1 MSNIERAEALARLG
15 LYVFPVYVTRD
26 PENPY
31 KTSKKPGTPNGFYD
45 ATSDPFY
52 THDLFERH
60 VKAEVGVWMEPSGLV
75 AADID
80 VKRNPEGEILVD
92 GFEEFDRAWLILP
105 TTHAFDSISGA
116 GGKQY
121 IYTAPEGVKL
131 GPDSNYRGIQGVD
144 RRGGGSYSV
153 WNGPVPTSRDAFT
166 PAPEW
171 LLDEKAV
178 RSAEQF
184 EGDVKEWY
192 DSLEQGEPSVIVR
205 AAMERTR
212 EQFERGGNDFSH
224 SDLVERQFEAVRL
237 GSEGHPGV
245 PQLLSLIEELFHSRT
260 GSHSRSEE
268 EWDYEFQ
275 EALSS
280 GIQKHGGATEL
291 RKALP
296 AYSLAI
302 VPSGVP
308 DRLVSGAPG
317 DKDTFRELLA
327 ELVKATGD
335 DNLITS
341 VLWNSP
347 RTKDIA
353 REWGL
358 EFCHQRVISAREKPE
373 PIRENP
379 TLPEPTPSQKYT
391 ESGIVLPA
399 KTDSS
404 PVGVSVNAPGLTFL
418 TASER
423 ETVDNTH
430 TFIDKYLE
438 ASASKGFSNRA
449 YAIPAAWTAL
459 SMAFGLK
466 ASISKGV
473 HLGMNLWFIPLG
485 YSGTGKSAEYDF
497 LKHVLNH
504 LLLDGEGY
512 YNLGAMSSPEGILLE
527 LLTRDGKPSIIFQD
541 EASSFFSVLQTKDY
555 MKQLEYDFSNYYKGE
570 VPPSNK
576 ISLKELR
583 GKSAE
588 TSFNIFMIAT
598 PDKLLKLINTD
609 MFGTGFLARVNWIWA
624 APPIESD
631 DKYKATRSENNSEK
645 NAPTVTFDL
654 ASDLSHAVHSLSE
667 RTDMWGTLEAVKR
680 LEKAHAA
687 FDKRAKG
694 HEKYEALE
702 PAITRLGRETIWKC
716 AALLALYRGETTFT
730 LTDALVAISYAEE
743 WYESLIRAV
752 EATSES
758 DFAADAQ
765 EIEAYIQAEGGTVSE
780 AKLMHRFRNMV
791 RSNSRELTDRVE
803 FLRMSGRVNR
813 VDADR
818 KISYS
823 ING

>member
-1 MSNIERAEALARLG
+1 MATAENILRAKALASLG
-15 LYVFPVYVTRD
+15 IWTFPVYVKRD

-31 KTSKKPGTPNGFYD
+31 KTTKKPGTPNGFYD
-45 ATSDPFY
+45 ATNDPFLLE
-52 THDLFERH
+52 DLFERH
-60 VKAEVGVWMEPSGLV
+60 PKAEVGIEMERSGLV

-92 GFEEFDRAWLILP
+92 GFEEFDKAWLDLAP
-105 TTHAFDSISGA
+105 THSFESISGA

-153 WNGPVPTSRDAFT
+153 WNGPVPTSRDAFA

-171 LLDEKAV
+171 LLDEKTV

-205 AAMERTR
+205 AAMDRAR
-212 EQFERGGNDFSH
+212 EAFERGGNDFSH

-260 GSHSRSEE
+260 GSHSRGEE

-291 RKALP
+291 RKSLP
-296 AYSLAI
+296 PYDLSM
-302 VPSGVP
+302 VPMVVP
-308 DRLVSGAPG
+308 DRLISGAPG

-327 ELVKATGD
+327 ELLRAGATD
-335 DNLITS
+335 HETTS
-341 VLWNSP
+341 ILWNSP
-347 RTKDIA
+347 RTKDLS

-358 EFCHQRVISAREKPE
+358 EFVHARVQSARTKPE
-373 PIRENP
+373 PVRENP
-379 TLPEPTPSQKYT
+379 TIPEVTPTT
-391 ESGIVLPA
+391 E
-399 KTDSS
+399 KTVNAVTGKDE
-404 PVGVSVNAPGLTFL
+404 VSVKGSGLTFL
-418 TASER
+418 NAAEK
-423 ETVDNTH
+423 ETVANTH

-466 ASISKGV
+466 AFIPKGV
-473 HLGMNLWFIPLG
+473 NLGVNLWFIPLG
-485 YSGTGKSAEYDF
+485 YSGTGKSAEHNF
-497 LKHVLNH
+497 LKHVLDH
-504 LLLDGEGY
+504 MFKDGEGY

-541 EASSFFSVLQTKDY
+541 EAASFFSVLQTKDY
-555 MKQLEYDFSNYYKGE
+555 MRQLEYDFSNYYMGD

-576 ISLKELR
+576 ISLKDLR

-588 TSFNIFMIAT
+588 TSFNILMIAT

-624 APPIESD
+624 EPPVEND

-645 NAPTVTFDL
+645 NAPSITFDL
-654 ASDLSHAVHSLSE
+654 SADLSHASRMLSE
-667 RTDMWGTLEAVKR
+667 RTAVWGTEEAVQR
-680 LEKAHAA
+680 LTKAHAA

-743 WYESLIRAV
+743 WYVSLIRAV

-765 EIEAYIQAEGGTVSE
+765 EIEAYIVAEGGTVSE
-780 AKLMHRFRNMV
+780 ARLNHRFRNMI
-791 RSNSRELTDRVE
+791 RNSPRELSDRIDFLKISGRLNRVE
-803 FLRMSGRVNR
+803 
-813 VDADR
+813 ADR
-818 KISYS
+818 KVTYV

>member
-1 MSNIERAEALARLG
+1 MATADNILRAKALASLG
-15 LYVFPVYVTRD
+15 IWTFPVYVTRD

-45 ATSDPFY
+45 ATNDPY
-52 THDLFERH
+52 LLEDLFERH
-60 VKAEVGVWMEPSGLV
+60 ATAEVGVWMEPSGLV

-80 VKRNPEGEILVD
+80 VKRTPEGEILVD
-92 GFEEFDRAWLILP
+92 GFEEFDKAWLELP

-153 WNGPVPTSRDAFT
+153 WNGPVPTSRDAFA

-171 LLDEKAV
+171 LLDEKTV

-184 EGDVKEWY
+184 EGDVRDWY
-192 DSLEQGEPSVIVR
+192 QSLEQGEPSVIVR
-205 AAMERTR
+205 AAMDRAR
-212 EQFERGGNDFSH
+212 EAFERGGNDFSH

-260 GSHSRSEE
+260 GSHSRGEE

-291 RKALP
+291 RKSLP
-296 AYSLAI
+296 AYSLNV
-302 VPSGVP
+302 VPLGVP
-308 DRLVSGAPG
+308 DRLLSGAAG
-317 DKDTFRELLA
+317 NKDTFRELLA
-327 ELVKATGD
+327 ELVKSIPD
-335 DNLITS
+335 DLLVTAI
-341 VLWNSP
+341 LWNSP

-353 REWGL
+353 RDWGL
-358 EFCHQRVISAREKPE
+358 AFVFARVQSAREKPE

-379 TLPEPTPSQKYT
+379 TLPQPTPSQKYT
-391 ESGIVLPA
+391 ESGMVLPA
-399 KTDSS
+399 GES
-404 PVGVSVNAPGLTFL
+404 PVVNLGAFL
-418 TASER
+418 SSDEQ
-423 ETVDNTH
+423 ETVANTH
-430 TFIDKYLE
+430 TFIDKYLA

-466 ASISKGV
+466 AYIPKGV
-473 HLGMNLWFIPLG
+473 NLGVNLWFIPLG
-485 YSGTGKSAEYDF
+485 YSGTGKSAEYNF
-497 LKHVLNH
+497 LKHVLDH
-504 LLLDGEGY
+504 LFKDGEGY

-527 LLTRDGKPSIIFQD
+527 LLTRDGKPSMIFQD
-541 EASSFFSVLQTKDY
+541 EAASFFSVLQTKDY
-555 MKQLEYDFSNYYKGE
+555 MRQLEYDFSNYYMGD

-588 TSFNIFMIAT
+588 TSFNILMIAT

-624 APPIESD
+624 EPPVESD
-631 DKYKATRSENNSEK
+631 EKYKATRSENNSEK
-645 NAPTVTFDL
+645 NAPSITFDL
-654 ASDLSHAVHSLSE
+654 SADLSHAFHMLSE
-667 RTDMWGTLEAVKR
+667 RTAVWGTDEAVER
-680 LEKAHAA
+680 LTTAHAA
-687 FDKRAKG
+687 FDKAAKG

-765 EIEAYIQAEGGTVSE
+765 EIEAYIVAEGGTVSE
-780 AKLMHRFRNMV
+780 ARLNHRFRNMI
-791 RSNSRELTDRVE
+791 RNSPRELSDRIDFLKISGRLNRVE
-803 FLRMSGRVNR
+803 
-813 VDADR
+813 ADR
-818 KISYS
+818 KVTYV

>member
-1 MSNIERAEALARLG
+1 MATAENILRAKALASLG
-15 LYVFPVYVTRD
+15 IWTFPVYVKRD

-45 ATSDPFY
+45 ATNDPFLLE
-52 THDLFERH
+52 DLFERH
-60 VKAEVGVWMEPSGLV
+60 PKAEVGIEMERSGLV

-80 VKRNPEGEILVD
+80 VKRNSEGEILVD
-92 GFEEFDRAWLILP
+92 GFEEFDKAWLDLP
-105 TTHAFDSISGA
+105 VTHSFESISGA

-131 GPDSNYRGIQGVD
+131 GPDSNYRGILGVD

-153 WNGPVPTSRDAFT
+153 WNGPVPTSRDAFA

-171 LLDEKAV
+171 LLDEKTV

-205 AAMERTR
+205 AAMDRAR
-212 EQFERGGNDFSH
+212 EAFERGGNDFSH

-260 GSHSRSEE
+260 GSHSRGEE

-302 VPSGVP
+302 VPAGVP

-317 DKDTFRELLA
+317 NKDTFRELLA
-327 ELVKATGD
+327 ELLRAGATD
-335 DNLITS
+335 HEATS

-353 REWGL
+353 REWGM
-358 EFCHQRVISAREKPE
+358 EFVFARVQSAREKPE

-379 TLPEPTPSQKYT
+379 TLPEIT
-391 ESGIVLPA
+391 PA

-404 PVGVSVNAPGLTFL
+404 PVEVSVNAPGLTFL
-418 TASER
+418 SVPEQGIVAHTY
-423 ETVDNTH
+423 
-430 TFIDKYLE
+430 TFIDKYLA

-449 YAIPAAWTAL
+449 YAIPAAWTAM

-473 HLGMNLWFIPLG
+473 SLGMNLWFIPLG
-485 YSGTGKSAEYDF
+485 YSGTGKTAEHDF

-504 LLLDGEGY
+504 LFMDGEGY

-541 EASSFFSVLQTKDY
+541 EAASFFSVLQTKDY
-555 MKQLEYDFSNYYKGE
+555 MKQLEYDFSNYYMGY

-576 ISLKELR
+576 ISLKEFR
-583 GKSAE
+583 GKSAD
-588 TSFNIFMIAT
+588 TSFNILMIAT

-609 MFGTGFLARVNWIWA
+609 MFATGFLARVNWIWA
-624 APPIESD
+624 EPPVESD

-645 NAPTVTFDL
+645 NAPSITFDL
-654 ASDLSHAVHSLSE
+654 SADLSHAANSLSE
-667 RTDMWGTLEAVKR
+667 RADMWGTPEAVKR

-694 HEKYEALE
+694 HEKYGALE

-730 LTDALVAISYAEE
+730 LTDALVAIRYAEE
-743 WYESLIRAV
+743 WYVSLIRAV

-765 EIEAYIQAEGGTVSE
+765 EIEAYIVAEGGTVSE
-780 AKLMHRFRNMV
+780 ARLNHRFRNMI
-791 RSNSRELTDRVE
+791 RNSPRELSDRID
-803 FLRMSGRVNR
+803 FLKISGRLNR
-813 VDADR
+813 EEHDR
-818 KISYS
+818 KVSYV

>member
-1 MSNIERAEALARLG
+1 MATADNILRAKALASLG
-15 LYVFPVYVTRD
+15 VWTFPVYVARD

-31 KTSKKPGTPNGFYD
+31 KTTKKPGTPNGFYD
-45 ATSDPFY
+45 ATNDPFLLE
-52 THDLFERH
+52 DLFERH
-60 VKAEVGVWMEPSGLV
+60 TKAEVGVWMEPSGLV

-80 VKRNPEGEILVD
+80 VKRNPEGGILVD
-92 GFEEFDRAWLILP
+92 GFEEFDKAWLELP

-153 WNGPVPTSRDAFT
+153 WNGPVPTNRDAFT

-171 LLDEKAV
+171 LLDEKTV

-205 AAMERTR
+205 AAMDRTR

-245 PQLLSLIEELFHSRT
+245 PQLLALIEELFHSRT
-260 GSHSRSEE
+260 GAHSRSED

-296 AYSLAI
+296 AYSLNA
-302 VPSGVP
+302 VPASVP
-308 DRLVSGAPG
+308 DRLLTGAAG
-317 DKDTFRELLA
+317 NKDTFRELLA
-327 ELVKATGD
+327 ELIKATDD

-358 EFCHQRVISAREKPE
+358 IFVSERVKSAREKPE

-379 TLPEPTPSQKYT
+379 TIPER
-391 ESGIVLPA
+391 
-399 KTDSS
+399 
-404 PVGVSVNAPGLTFL
+404 APGKSVTEMQEVTKSVTQGVFL
-418 TASER
+418 TPEEQTKAS
-423 ETVDNTH
+423 NAY
-430 TFIDKYLE
+430 TFIDKYLA

-449 YAIPAAWTAL
+449 YAIPAAWTAM
-459 SMAFGLK
+459 SMAFGMK
-466 ASISKGV
+466 ASISKGL
-473 HLGMNLWFIPLG
+473 HIGMNLWFIPLG

-512 YNLGAMSSPEGILLE
+512 YNIGAMSSPEGILLE
-527 LLTRDGKPSIIFQD
+527 LLTRDQKPSIIFQD

-624 APPIESD
+624 EPPVESD

-654 ASDLSHAVHSLSE
+654 SSDLAHAVQSLSE
-667 RTDMWGTLEAVKR
+667 RADVWGTDEAVAR
-680 LEKAHAA
+680 LERAHAA
-687 FDKRAKG
+687 FDKTAKS
-694 HEKYEALE
+694 HERYEVLE

-743 WYESLIRAV
+743 WYVSLIRAV

-765 EIEAYIQAEGGTVSE
+765 EIEAYIVAEGGTVSE

-803 FLRMSGRVNR
+803 FLKMSGRVNK
-813 VDADR
+813 VETDR

>member
-1 MSNIERAEALARLG
+1 MTTAQTAFELAQRG
-15 LYVFPVYVTRD
+15 FATFPVREDKTPYTEKGFLDASLD
-26 PENPY
+26 PHYTQERFEKYPNALIGIATGASGIVVLDLDY
-31 KTSKKPGTPNGFYD
+31 KED
-45 ATSDPFY
+45 SDGK
-52 THDLFERH
+52 
-60 VKAEVGVWMEPSGLV
+60 V
-75 AADID
+75 
-80 VKRNPEGEILVD
+80 LVD
-92 GFEEFDRAWLILP
+92 GFESLDLAWVDVVP
-105 TTHAFDSISGA
+105 TYSYTSV
-116 GGKQY
+116 GGKGRHMWY
-121 IYTAPEGVKL
+121 LAPEGINLPRKM
-131 GPDSNYRGIQGVD
+131 GYRGMKGVD
-144 RRGGGSYSV
+144 RCSGEGYV
-153 WNGPVPTSRDAFT
+153 VYTHDVLPTRNDLAPT
-166 PAPEW
+166 PEW
-171 LLDEKAV
+171 LCDATAV
-178 RSAEQF
+178 RSVEQF

-205 AAMERTR
+205 AAMDRTR

-245 PQLLSLIEELFHSRT
+245 PQLLALIEELFHSRT
-260 GSHSRSEE
+260 GAHSRGED

-302 VPSGVP
+302 VPAGVP

-317 DKDTFRELLA
+317 NKDTFRELLA
-327 ELVKATGD
+327 ELLRAGATD
-335 DNLITS
+335 HEATS

-358 EFCHQRVISAREKPE
+358 EFVFARVQSAREKPE

-379 TLPEPTPSQKYT
+379 TLPEAAPSQKYT
-391 ESGIVLPA
+391 ESGIVLP
-399 KTDSS
+399 
-404 PVGVSVNAPGLTFL
+404 PVETSKSFL
-418 TASER
+418 STSEQ
-423 ETVDNTH
+423 EIVAQTY
-430 TFIDKYLE
+430 TFIDKYLA

-449 YAIPAAWTAL
+449 YAIPAAWTAM
-459 SMAFGLK
+459 SMAFGMK
-466 ASISKGV
+466 AFIPKGV
-473 HLGMNLWFIPLG
+473 NLGVNLWFIPLG
-485 YSGTGKSAEYDF
+485 YSGTGKSAEHNF
-497 LKHVLNH
+497 LKHVLDH
-504 LLLDGEGY
+504 LFKDGEGY

-541 EASSFFSVLQTKDY
+541 EAASFFSVLQTKDY
-555 MKQLEYDFSNYYKGE
+555 MKQLEYDFSNYYMGD

-588 TSFNIFMIAT
+588 TSFNILMIAT

-624 APPIESD
+624 EPPVEND

-645 NAPTVTFDL
+645 NSPTVTFDL
-654 ASDLSHAVHSLSE
+654 SSDLAHASLGFSE
-667 RTDMWGTLEAVKR
+667 RTAVWGTDEAVER
-680 LEKAHAA
+680 LTEAHAA
-687 FDKRAKG
+687 FDKAAKP

-743 WYESLIRAV
+743 WYVSLIRAV

-765 EIEAYIQAEGGTVSE
+765 EIEAYIVAEGGTVSE
-780 AKLMHRFRNMV
+780 ARLMHRFRNMV
-791 RSNSRELTDRVE
+791 RNSPRELTDRVE
-803 FLRMSGRVNR
+803 FLKMSGRVNK
-813 VDADR
+813 VETDR

>member
-1 MSNIERAEALARLG
+1 MATADNILRAKALASLG
-15 LYVFPVYVTRD
+15 IWTFPVYVTRD

-31 KTSKKPGTPNGFYD
+31 KTTKKPGTPNGFYD
-45 ATSDPFY
+45 ATNDPY
-52 THDLFERH
+52 LLEDLFERH
-60 VKAEVGVWMEPSGLV
+60 TKAEVGVWMEPSGLV

-92 GFEEFDRAWLILP
+92 GFEEFDKAWLELP

-131 GPDSNYRGIQGVD
+131 GPDSNYRSIQGVD

-171 LLDEKAV
+171 LLDEKTV

-205 AAMERTR
+205 AAMDRTR

-245 PQLLSLIEELFHSRT
+245 PQLLALIEELFHSRT
-260 GSHSRSEE
+260 GAHSRSED

-302 VPSGVP
+302 VPAGVP

-317 DKDTFRELLA
+317 NKDTFRELLA
-327 ELVKATGD
+327 ELLRAGATD
-335 DNLITS
+335 HEATS

-358 EFCHQRVISAREKPE
+358 EFVFARVQSAREKPE

-391 ESGIVLPA
+391 ESGIVLPGNEVIPHA
-399 KTDSS
+399 AEGKS
-404 PVGVSVNAPGLTFL
+404 FL
-418 TASER
+418 NTSEQEIVAR
-423 ETVDNTH
+423 TY
-430 TFIDKYLE
+430 TFIDKYLA

-449 YAIPAAWTAL
+449 YAIPAAWTAM

-466 ASISKGV
+466 AFIPKGV
-473 HLGMNLWFIPLG
+473 NLGVNLWFIPLG
-485 YSGTGKSAEYDF
+485 YSGTGKSAEHNF
-497 LKHVLNH
+497 LKHVLDH
-504 LLLDGEGY
+504 LFKDGEGY

-541 EASSFFSVLQTKDY
+541 EAASFFSVLQTKDY
-555 MKQLEYDFSNYYKGE
+555 MKQLEYDFSNYYMGD

-588 TSFNIFMIAT
+588 TSFNILMIAT

-624 APPIESD
+624 EPPVEND

-645 NAPTVTFDL
+645 NSPTVTFDL
-654 ASDLSHAVHSLSE
+654 SSDLAHASLGFTE
-667 RTDMWGTLEAVKR
+667 RTAVWGTDEAVER
-680 LEKAHAA
+680 LTEAHAA
-687 FDKRAKG
+687 FDKAAKP

-743 WYESLIRAV
+743 WYVSLIRAV

-765 EIEAYIQAEGGTVSE
+765 EIEAYIVAEGGTVSE
-780 AKLMHRFRNMV
+780 ARLNHRFRNMI
-791 RSNSRELTDRVE
+791 RNSPRELSDRID
-803 FLRMSGRVNR
+803 FLKISGRLNKVE
-813 VDADR
+813 ADR
-818 KISYS
+818 KVTYV

>member
-1 MSNIERAEALARLG
+1 MTTADNVKRAEALTRLG
-15 LYVFPVYVTRD
+15 IWVFPVYVRKND
-26 PENPY
+26 DNPY

-45 ATSDPFY
+45 ASNDPGFVS
-52 THDLFERH
+52 DLFEKH
-60 VKAEVGVWMEPSGLV
+60 PKAEVGVWMGPSGLV

-80 VKRNPEGEILVD
+80 VKRDPEGNILVD
-92 GFEEFDRAWLILP
+92 GWENFDLAWLDLP
-105 TTHAFDSISGA
+105 ETHSFDSISGA
-116 GGKQY
+116 GGKQF
-121 IYTAPEGVKL
+121 IYLAPEGLTL
-131 GPDSNYRGIQGVD
+131 GPDSDYRGIKGVD
-144 RRGGGSYSV
+144 RRAGGSYSV
-153 WNGPVPTSRDAFT
+153 WNGSVPESRDAFK

-171 LLDEKAV
+171 LLDEKTV
-178 RSAEQF
+178 RSAEKF
-184 EGDVKEWY
+184 EGDVRDWY
-192 DSLEQGEPSVIVR
+192 DSLEEGEPSLIVR
-205 AAMERTR
+205 AAMDRAR
-212 EQFERGGNDFSH
+212 EAFERGGNDFSH

-260 GSHSRSEE
+260 GAHSRGEE

-280 GIQKHGGATEL
+280 GIQKHGGATKL
-291 RKALP
+291 RKSLP

-302 VPSGVP
+302 VPAGVP
-308 DRLVSGAPG
+308 DRLLTGTTG

-327 ELVKATGD
+327 ELIRSTED
-335 DNLITS
+335 DLLITS

-347 RTKDIA
+347 RTKELS

-358 EFCHQRVISAREKPE
+358 EFVHARVQSARTKPE
-373 PIRENP
+373 PVRENP
-379 TLPEPTPSQKYT
+379 TIPEP
-391 ESGIVLPA
+391 
-399 KTDSS
+399 S
-404 PVGVSVNAPGLTFL
+404 PRSEKEVVPHVAEGKNFL
-418 TASER
+418 TTAEQ
-423 ETVDNTH
+423 ETVANTH
-430 TFIDKYLE
+430 TFIDKYLA

-466 ASISKGV
+466 AYIPKGV
-473 HLGMNLWFIPLG
+473 NLGVNLWFIPLG
-485 YSGTGKSAEYDF
+485 YSGTGKSAEYNF
-497 LKHVLNH
+497 LKHVLDH
-504 LLLDGEGY
+504 LFKDGEGY

-527 LLTRDGKPSIIFQD
+527 LLTRDGKPSMIFQD
-541 EASSFFSVLQTKDY
+541 EAASFFSVLQTKDY
-555 MKQLEYDFSNYYKGE
+555 MRQLEYDFSNYYMGD

-588 TSFNIFMIAT
+588 TSFNILMIAT

-624 APPIESD
+624 EPPVESD
-631 DKYKATRSENNSEK
+631 EKYKATRSENNSEK

-654 ASDLSHAVHSLSE
+654 SADLSHASHMLSE
-667 RTDMWGTLEAVKR
+667 RTAVWGTDEAVKR
-680 LEKAHAA
+680 LTKAHAA

-765 EIEAYIQAEGGTVSE
+765 EIEAYIIAEGGTVSE
-780 AKLMHRFRNMV
+780 AKLNHRFRNMI
-791 RSNSRELTDRVE
+791 RNSPRELSDRID
-803 FLRMSGRVNR
+803 FLRISGRLNR
-813 VDADR
+813 NERDSKVQ
-818 KISYS
+818 YV